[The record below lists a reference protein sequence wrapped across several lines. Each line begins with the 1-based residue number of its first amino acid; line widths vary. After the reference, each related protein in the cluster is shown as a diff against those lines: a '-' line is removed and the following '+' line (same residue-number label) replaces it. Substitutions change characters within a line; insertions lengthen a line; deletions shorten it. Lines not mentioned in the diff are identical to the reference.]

1 MQDLPQLREGQI
13 ISVFQKVIEG
23 KRERSIPF
31 TGRLLKVRGIGVNKT
46 ITVRQSLEKID
57 VEKIFPPAL
66 PTITKI
72 EVVEQVKS
80 LIKGQAVVHG
90 KAKRAKKARLDSRH
104 ARLARKATK
113 RRAKK

>member
-23 KRERSIPF
+23 KRERNIPF
-31 TGRLLKVRGIGVNKT
+31 IGKLLKVRGIGVNKT
-46 ITVRQSLEKID
+46 ITVRQNLEKID
-57 VEKIFPPAL
+57 VEKIFPLAL

-80 LIKGQAVVHG
+80 LIKGQAVVRG
-90 KAKRAKKARLDSRH
+90 KAKKTKKTK
-104 ARLARKATK
+104 KATK

>member
-13 ISVFQKVIEG
+13 ISVFQKVVEG
-23 KRERSIPF
+23 KRERNIPF
-31 TGRLLKVRGIGVNKT
+31 IGKLLKVRGIGVNKT
-46 ITVRQSLEKID
+46 ITVRQNLEKID
-57 VEKIFPPAL
+57 VEKIFPLAL

-80 LIKGQAVVHG
+80 LIKGQAVVRG
-90 KAKRAKKARLDSRH
+90 KARKAKKT
-104 ARLARKATK
+104 RKATK